1 MEVEKALCPA
11 SIPLPYSFVPH
22 SSGSSWVIFT
32 HSQLFH
38 FAFPFTPCAGVCTLL
53 VRPFH
58 ASAALFPFLLGTT
71 SSFHSAWED
80 GLVPMII
87 ATAIA
92 GCCGPFGTGSGF
104 FVEDVRSQPS
114 RQMLRGRESFLSVRE
129 ELGIGAVLAHVLRHG
144 MGEI

>member
-1 MEVEKALCPA
+1 MPPLMHLWGLPFYPLLHRFIVGHLYPLTAISFRF
-11 SIPLPYSFVPH
+11 SIYSMRRSLH
-22 SSGSSWVIFT
+22 LAGSSWVIFT

-104 FVEDVRSQPS
+104 FAEDVRSHPG
-114 RQMLRGRESFLSVRE
+114 RQMLRGKTPP
-129 ELGIGAVLAHVLRHG
+129 
-144 MGEI
+144 